1 MSLNTQIIDLQVT
14 GLLDRQRSALERKLG
29 TTENEQLRSAA
40 FVVLCAKVML
50 DVSEEDAVD
59 LLTDGGNDLAID
71 ALHIS
76 EAKDQTVEVTLFQ
89 GKYHRDLARAH
100 ERHFP
105 GNAITQM
112 IAAVATIFDP
122 HRPYTANALL
132 RLRVEEL
139 RQLLLEGNIPVIR
152 VLACSNGAGLT
163 QVSRE
168 EADAA
173 PLGSRVEW
181 VHIGTETVVGIL
193 QRAEVVNDQ
202 LHLSGPATSEAFNY
216 KQVIIGRVH
225 VREIQRL
232 FNTHGEKLLDRN
244 VRRYLGLNRVNDDI
258 RRTLMDP
265 EDQGNFYFYN
275 NGITIICD
283 DFTHP
288 DLQRRD
294 WVVNLRDLQVVN
306 GGQTCRTIQET
317 LNADSNA
324 DLDASVLVRIY
335 KVPKEQ
341 QDMVQRITLA
351 TNSQNPVDLRDL
363 RSNDEN
369 QRRIAL
375 SVEPLGYTYQSKRG
389 ENGKKNEISS
399 YGAAEAV
406 LAVWRQRPHQAK
418 YYSRDFFNKFY
429 ADIFTPG
436 LNGAQVV
443 VAWTI
448 FRAAER
454 LRKNWD
460 SSLPEFAYYATCYTA
475 MLEGHYLL
483 RDMGVDLAGLDHR
496 NFQQA
501 MDRWNADQ
509 ATYQQAA
516 IAAIERALTQTHP
529 GGLATVSMQQLAA
542 TFRRYDLIDILRQ
555 QGALAQP
562 GLRAAN

>member
-14 GLLDRQRSALERKLG
+14 GLLDRQRAALERKLG
-29 TTENEQLRSAA
+29 TTDNEQLRSAA

-50 DVSEEDAVD
+50 DISEEDAVD

-105 GNAITQM
+105 GTAITQM
-112 IAAVATIFDP
+112 IATVATIFDP

-139 RQLLLEGNIPVIR
+139 RQMLLDGNIPVIR

-163 QVSRE
+163 QVSRD
-168 EADAA
+168 EAENAA
-173 PLGSRVEW
+173 LGSRVEW
-181 VHIGTETVVGIL
+181 VHIGTETLVGIL

-216 KQVIIGRVH
+216 KQVIVGRVQ

-258 RRTLMDP
+258 RRTLLDP

-317 LNADSNA
+317 LNTDAST

-341 QDMVQRITLA
+341 RDMVQRITLA

-363 RSNDEN
+363 RSNDES

-443 VAWTI
+443 VGWTI

-460 SSLPEFAYYATCYTA
+460 SNLPEFAYYATCYIA

-483 RDMGVDLAGLDHR
+483 RDLGVDLAGLDHR
-496 NFQQA
+496 HFQQA
-501 MDRWNADQ
+501 MDLWNANQ
-509 ATYQQAA
+509 ATYQQQA
-516 IAAIERALTQTHP
+516 ITAIERALTQTHP
-529 GGLATVSMQQLAA
+529 GGLSTVSMQQLAA

-555 QGALAQP
+555 KGALPQP